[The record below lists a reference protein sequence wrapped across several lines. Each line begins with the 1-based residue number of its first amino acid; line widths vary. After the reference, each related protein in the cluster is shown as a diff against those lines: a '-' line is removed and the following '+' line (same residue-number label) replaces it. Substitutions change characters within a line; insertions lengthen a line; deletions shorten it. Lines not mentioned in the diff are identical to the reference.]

1 MRIESVGLALRCGPL
16 TRPCRHYLVAGIFLA
31 AAIGIG
37 AGPSQAQTARS
48 GGDNARA
55 MQELQQLAAERT
67 ALQADNAKLKDQTAD
82 LKKKLDKASAESE
95 AASARA
101 NQLEA
106 AAARGAESSKQA
118 NEALEKARAQMQ
130 ELIAHFRETALD
142 LKTVESDRNLL
153 RGRLETRDREYNTCV
168 EHNVGLYDVG
178 RDALD
183 RLDRQGF
190 WTKVRESE
198 PFTQLARARLDNW
211 IDDYRQR
218 LQDLRL
224 EQSKTTVPEKNP

>member
-1 MRIESVGLALRCGPL
+1 MGTETVGLALRSGLPVQQ
-16 TRPCRHYLVAGIFLA
+16 RRHFLLAGIFLVA
-31 AAIGIG
+31 GMGIG
-37 AGPSQAQTARS
+37 AASSQAQTARS
-48 GGDNARA
+48 GGDSARA

-67 ALQADNAKLKDQTAD
+67 ALQADNAKLKDQVAD
-82 LKKKLDKASAESE
+82 LKKKLDKTSAESE

-101 NQLEA
+101 KQLEA
-106 AAARGAESSKQA
+106 AAGRGAESSKQA
-118 NEALEKARAQMQ
+118 NEALEKNRAQMQ

-142 LKTVESDRNLL
+142 LKNVESDRNTL
-153 RGRLETRDREYNTCV
+153 RGRLEARDREYNTCV

-178 RDALD
+178 REALD

-218 LQDLRL
+218 LQELRL
-224 EQSKTTVPEKNP
+224 EQSKMTVPGKTP